1 MGGQLQLIDAALRGG
16 PIAIDFIAAIRPLIA
31 IDCN

>member
-1 MGGQLQLIDAALRGG
+1 MGGQLQLIDMAWRGG
-16 PIAIDFIAAIRPLIA
+16 PIAIDLRCAILAMIA